1 MKKLFFALSLALVV
15 GVGAGWGDAEVSAVS
30 PSDVGL
36 VSGDL
41 ISATFSSDPDVYIVN
56 EWGYKR
62 LFLNPD
68 IFQFYSHLGG
78 FAQVKIVT
86 PQVRDSFITSGY
98 LRECETGDQRV
109 WGVESVG
116 EDRAILHWINTSG
129 EQAVLDDP
137 DFFKKVF
144 CINQRE
150 FSWYQI
156 GSTYNSVREVPPYV
170 RGGIPTPIYP
180 SYTPVY
186 PTPTYGPTP
195 TLQPQSIPIVTLPE
209 YPSSQY
215 LYSGTVSL
223 LDFTMSTVGGDFGW
237 KQIRFDIEKTP
248 DIALSNLRLF
258 ENGVDIT
265 TSVLLPAN
273 CLEAG
278 CGAGS
283 VTVTYGGNRL
293 VLESVDNP
301 RVYSL
306 KATVR
311 GDVVGSYVRTSIL
324 RHERINPPV
333 PSTFNIVAQGIAT
346 FIWTDAQ
353 ALGVTSSRWFDDRNA
368 QGLPISKTLVRT
380 PSVSPSPTYSPSPSP
395 SPQFNLR
402 IAVGGAGQL
411 SCVGNQ
417 ITVHSSPY
425 IAWDDLGQGGL
436 VDILRYNPVTGAYEL
451 IYQLGGQNYYPLDV
465 NLPLTAPLKYR
476 VRLAAQPWV
485 MSNILD
491 IPVYCSSPSPSA
503 TPVIRPIMS
512 VENRTNSSRNPAFA
526 DGDSIRITVT
536 DGAYRS
542 NTQVYACHSHTG
554 VSPSSGCT
562 WGYTNAQ
569 GVWVFEYTLT
579 TGAGNRSLWADASGI
594 SSAQVHI
601 TINAPA
607 TPTPTLTPMPT
618 PTREPIAICDYAAPP
633 AGCSYVPG
641 PNYNRETS
649 CGMVLACESR
659 VVTSAA
665 SPIGAHDEATCEMTH
680 GWICDA
686 DNFSASLDVHF
697 YADGGPGAGVFLG
710 AVSAGGGREYQVGDL
725 CGGNSN
731 HGYRFAIPTWLKDGK
746 AHSIFAYA
754 ININSDGKQSGI
766 NPAIGGTPMVITCS
780 TSASASSSRQ
790 TATLSRALGTG
801 MAGDDVRTL
810 QQELVRRGML
820 AADAITGYFGRL
832 TASAVKNFQ
841 WKNNIISTGVV
852 GPVTRDALQGQ

>member
-36 VSGDL
+36 ISGDL

-116 EDRAILHWINTSG
+116 EDRAMLHWINTTG

-137 DFFKKVF
+137 YFFKKVF

-156 GSTYNSVREVPPYV
+156 GSTYTSVRDVPDYV
-170 RGGIPTPIYP
+170 RLASITPPPMYPT
-180 SYTPVY
+180 YTPVY
-186 PTPTYGPTP
+186 STYTPLPPT
-195 TLQPQSIPIVTLPE
+195 
-209 YPSSQY
+209 
-215 LYSGTVSL
+215 
-223 LDFTMSTVGGDFGW
+223 
-237 KQIRFDIEKTP
+237 
-248 DIALSNLRLF
+248 
-258 ENGVDIT
+258 
-265 TSVLLPAN
+265 
-273 CLEAG
+273 
-278 CGAGS
+278 
-283 VTVTYGGNRL
+283 
-293 VLESVDNP
+293 
-301 RVYSL
+301 
-306 KATVR
+306 
-311 GDVVGSYVRTSIL
+311 
-324 RHERINPPV
+324 
-333 PSTFNIVAQGIAT
+333 
-346 FIWTDAQ
+346 
-353 ALGVTSSRWFDDRNA
+353 
-368 QGLPISKTLVRT
+368 
-380 PSVSPSPTYSPSPSP
+380 P

-402 IAVGGAGQL
+402 IAAGGAGQL
-411 SCVGNQ
+411 SCVGNSV
-417 ITVHSSPY
+417 TVHSSPY
-425 IAWDDLGQGGL
+425 ITWDDIGQGGL

-542 NTQVYACHSHTG
+542 NIQVYACHSHTG

-562 WGYTNAQ
+562 WGYTNVQ

-579 TGAGNRSLWADASGI
+579 TGAGNRSLWADAGGI

-601 TINAPA
+601 TIGAPVT
-607 TPTPTLTPMPT
+607 TPTPTPVSTPVST
-618 PTREPIAICDYAAPP
+618 PFAICDYAAPP

-686 DNFSASLDVHF
+686 DNFSAPLDVHF
-697 YADGGPGAGVFLG
+697 YADGGPGVGVFLG

-766 NPAIGGTPMVITCS
+766 NPAIGGTPKVISCS
-780 TSASASSSRQ
+780 SSASASSSRQ

-820 AADAITGYFGRL
+820 ASDAITGYFGRL